1 VAGGRDPIKR
11 FDQDGDGKISMQEAP
26 APMKTNFAKHD
37 INGDGL
43 IDAEEAKLLPTPRN
57 QGGSGGGTPPP
68 Q

>member
-1 VAGGRDPIKR
+1 
-11 FDQDGDGKISMQEAP
+11 MQEAP

-43 IDAEEAKLLPTPRN
+43 IDAEEAKLLPAPRN
-57 QGGSGGGTPPP
+57 QGESGGGTPPP

>member
-1 VAGGRDPIKR
+1 
-11 FDQDGDGKISMQEAP
+11 
-26 APMKTNFAKHD
+26 MKTNFAKHD
-37 INGDGL
+37 TNGDGL